1 MALNRK
7 YAPEVFKASST
18 YGSNFVTKNANV
30 QFAENAMEEPSLLA
44 SGGNISAFI
53 VQHKGP
59 NPIAKAIT
67 KVTRLTTGNHPRPSM
82 TAGSIEPWQLFS
94 TDLMNSFK
102 RSCHWWGPKSQIWR
116 KEKIILLYDLY
127 TILLK
132 EICAIHFDPGKV
144 GYHFHR
150 RFGFHPNRNKF
161 QEQPGV
167 KPWKHWTIWAK
178 SCGQICR
185 QWRPLRQF
193 HSIEPRQPKMQ
204 PQLLNGTLV
213 IRFAQPFEMILEPVC
228 CKN

>member
-7 YAPEVFKASST
+7 YAPEVFNASST

-82 TAGSIEPWQLFS
+82 TSGPIEPWQLFS

-102 RSCHWWGPKSQIWR
+102 RSCHW
-116 KEKIILLYDLY
+116 
-127 TILLK
+127 
-132 EICAIHFDPGKV
+132 
-144 GYHFHR
+144 
-150 RFGFHPNRNKF
+150 
-161 QEQPGV
+161 
-167 KPWKHWTIWAK
+167 
-178 SCGQICR
+178 
-185 QWRPLRQF
+185 
-193 HSIEPRQPKMQ
+193 
-204 PQLLNGTLV
+204 
-213 IRFAQPFEMILEPVC
+213 
-228 CKN
+228 

>member
-1 MALNRK
+1 
-7 YAPEVFKASST
+7 
-18 YGSNFVTKNANV
+18 
-30 QFAENAMEEPSLLA
+30 MEEPSLLA

-67 KVTRLTTGNHPRPSM
+67 KVTKLTTGNHPRPSM
-82 TAGSIEPWQLFS
+82 TSGSIEPWQLFS

-102 RSCHWWGPKSQIWR
+102 RSCHWWGPKSQIWSKKNNFMVR
-116 KEKIILLYDLY
+116 FIYDY
-127 TILLK
+127 YFNS
-132 EICAIHFDPGKV
+132 AIHFGPGKV

-150 RFGFHPNRNKF
+150 RFDFHPSRNKF

-167 KPWKHWTIWAK
+167 KPWKHWTISVK
-178 SCGQICR
+178 FCGQICR

-204 PQLLNGTLV
+204 PQLLNGKYV
-213 IRFAQPFEMILEPVC
+213 IRFTQPFVMLLVFPSKIFDGKFHMYILRRPQNYDEISTHLTFDTAN
-228 CKN
+228 K